1 MNAIVSL
8 ADSARYARCIE
19 ASKAVRWDIE
29 RGRTVRVL
37 QADLQMAQAR
47 ERCWE
52 ALARYTP
59 RTADDVIAPGK
70 RDAWIG
76 RCLNTELSRVN
87 AKR

>member
-1 MNAIVSL
+1 
-8 ADSARYARCIE
+8 
-19 ASKAVRWDIE
+19 
-29 RGRTVRVL
+29 
-37 QADLQMAQAR
+37 MAQAR